1 MTFSIIAPVHF
12 GWFVWSLASP
22 LTAGKQQCVGPLYSE
37 SSIRHEGR
45 TFSPTAHSRKYSG
58 QSCALFT
65 DTTLCDLWIIKY
77 VQTCTWTVLMWTT
90 CSMLSEETREWG
102 HLQCKISKCMPRHVY
117 AEKTK
122 FYFCHAKNAENISC
136 TGTKPAYCYYIVRS
150 LKYSRSS
157 IKGDQQFLENL
168 LGWCMI

>member
-22 LTAGKQQCVGPLYSE
+22 LTAGKQQCVGPLCSE

-45 TFSPTAHSRKYSG
+45 TFSPTARSRKYSG

-117 AEKTK
+117 AEKNFIFVMLRMQK
-122 FYFCHAKNAENISC
+122 IFHA
-136 TGTKPAYCYYIVRS
+136 PAQSQPIVIT
-150 LKYSRSS
+150 LYV
-157 IKGDQQFLENL
+157 L
-168 LGWCMI
+168 LNTPDHPSKVINNF